1 MAHILR
7 LSQSAK
13 GATYRYVALNRD
25 NRLVKGSIKATSEA
39 IAGHL
44 LTQNGLKPVSLEV
57 VPSRFALEQA
67 LPSLFGVKREEI
79 PAFSRQLA
87 TLLESGIT
95 ITEALELIH
104 HQVGSRA
111 FKKVLVTIIEDL
123 RSGVSFSTA
132 LARHPMVFDEIY
144 CKTVAMAEQTGRLE
158 VILKQ
163 MADYHEKQ
171 REARKKVSGALT
183 YPAILIGMGV
193 VVAAVLLTT
202 ALPSLVGMFE
212 QMNVDLPLPTKVLMG
227 MNSIV
232 HNHGKYI
239 GLALAVLVVP
249 VAVAARRP
257 EGRAYLDRMLLRA
270 PVIGAPIHSSEIAR
284 FSRTTSV
291 LLSAGL
297 PLQEIMEMI
306 PMSVSNQAIRRSLAR
321 VEEDLVRGEGLSR
334 PMSRDDLFPPL
345 LVQMTM
351 VGEESNT
358 LDSSLAVAADFYEAD
373 ASDKINAMV
382 KVIAPA
388 ATIVV
393 ALLVGFMAMAVIMP
407 MYSITGAF
415 D

>member
-183 YPAILIGMGV
+183 YPALSLIH
-193 VVAAVLLTT
+193 
-202 ALPSLVGMFE
+202 
-212 QMNVDLPLPTKVLMG
+212 
-227 MNSIV
+227 I
-232 HNHGKYI
+232 
-239 GLALAVLVVP
+239 
-249 VAVAARRP
+249 
-257 EGRAYLDRMLLRA
+257 
-270 PVIGAPIHSSEIAR
+270 
-284 FSRTTSV
+284 
-291 LLSAGL
+291 
-297 PLQEIMEMI
+297 
-306 PMSVSNQAIRRSLAR
+306 
-321 VEEDLVRGEGLSR
+321 
-334 PMSRDDLFPPL
+334 
-345 LVQMTM
+345 
-351 VGEESNT
+351 
-358 LDSSLAVAADFYEAD
+358 
-373 ASDKINAMV
+373 
-382 KVIAPA
+382 
-388 ATIVV
+388 
-393 ALLVGFMAMAVIMP
+393 
-407 MYSITGAF
+407 
-415 D
+415 